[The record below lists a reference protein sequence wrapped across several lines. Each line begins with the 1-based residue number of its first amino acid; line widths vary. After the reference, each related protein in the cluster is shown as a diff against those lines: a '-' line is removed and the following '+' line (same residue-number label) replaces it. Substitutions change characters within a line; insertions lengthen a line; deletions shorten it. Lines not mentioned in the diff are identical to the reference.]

1 MSDDGSV
8 THVTYK
14 HGRTIGVH
22 RYGCERLGQHNR
34 ARYSRALRERN
45 DPAYDFHG
53 SFEAALR
60 FAHVRGCTDV
70 KACSRCL

>member
-1 MSDDGSV
+1 MSDYGSA

-14 HGRTIGVH
+14 HGRTIAVH
-22 RYGCERLGQHNR
+22 LHGCKRLGQHDR

-45 DPAYDFHG
+45 DPAYDFHR

-60 FAHVRGCTDV
+60 FAHARGCPDV
-70 KACSRCL
+70 RVCSRCL